1 MRTFI
6 PISARTLV
14 ATASLLVLAA
24 CGGGSDAPADGTAG
38 AGGGDTGSTTTTAAT
53 TSTTAAATTTTTA
66 STTTTTLPPFE
77 TAAAT
82 LVIQHSG
89 LCLGVTDSANGGNV
103 RQVPCAAG
111 NPALNWEVKAA
122 AGGYTFRN
130 LQSNLCMRVNDAT
143 LVEPSYVVQNTC
155 DGSANTRWTFQPSAE
170 PGLYNLTSAL
180 SSLCLDVIASDITPG
195 KELIQYT
202 CNLEQRNQH
211 WQFNRVAP

>member
-6 PISARTLV
+6 PLPARTLV
-14 ATASLLVLAA
+14 ATASLLILAA
-24 CGGGSDAPADGTAG
+24 CGGGSDAPVDGTAG
-38 AGGGDTGSTTTTAAT
+38 AGGSDTGSTTTTAET
-53 TSTTAAATTTTTA
+53 TSTTAAETTTTA

-77 TAAAT
+77 TAAAN

-89 LCLGVTDSANGGNV
+89 LCLGVIDSANGGNV
-103 RQVPCAAG
+103 RQVPCAAE

-143 LVEPSYVVQNTC
+143 LVEPSYVTQDTC
-155 DGSANTRWTFQPSAE
+155 DGSANTQWSFLPSAA
-170 PGLYNLTSAL
+170 PGLYNIASAL
-180 SSLCLDVIASDITPG
+180 SSLCLDVIASDVTPE

-202 CNLEQRNQH
+202 CNLEQTNQR
-211 WQFNRVAP
+211 WQFTSLAP